1 MELGVPH
8 NVRFHADDAGRM
20 GLTNDGTTADGVAH
34 EASSN
39 MNMATNPETRTFR
52 GAAKWFVASP
62 RCGESWVRTPPASKT
77 GPSFII

>member
-20 GLTNDGTTADGVAH
+20 GLTNDGTTAHGVAH

-39 MNMATNPETRTFR
+39 MNMEWQQKTRKKKSR
-52 GAAKWFVASP
+52 AA
-62 RCGESWVRTPPASKT
+62 
-77 GPSFII
+77 

>member
-20 GLTNDGTTADGVAH
+20 GLTNDGTTAHGVAH

-39 MNMATNPETRTFR
+39 MNMATDVYKFYEAGKIEIF
-52 GAAKWFVASP
+52 FV
-62 RCGESWVRTPPASKT
+62 
-77 GPSFII
+77 FIIRVIQTFTHVRNDISLLC